1 MGSELESD
9 IPTDEVTEV
18 EEDGTEAEED
28 ELETKEEEESEEGEE
43 DDEDEEDSDSSD
55 EDLVEV
61 PWNDYS
67 ELEGAYSPSSFDGIS
82 TRPFAPEIKDKV
94 PRFNLRSHLTL
105 FVLVVG
111 EGRPANGRN

>member
-1 MGSELESD
+1 MESD

-18 EEDGTEAEED
+18 EEEATEAEED

-43 DDEDEEDSDSSD
+43 DDEDEEDSDSSSD

-67 ELEGAYSPSSFDGIS
+67 ELEGAYSTSSFDGIS

-94 PRFNLRSHLTL
+94 PRINLRMIHLIL
-105 FVLVVG
+105 LC
-111 EGRPANGRN
+111 